1 MEGEIMNNSEIL
13 YIYDAKQ
20 CNPNGDMDNQN
31 KPRMDY
37 DRMIN
42 LSSDVRLKRYI
53 RDFSHVYEGEEL
65 FITDEAEDSK
75 ERGEQIKKLK
85 KEHKD
90 LIDIRLF
97 GAVFAESG
105 ANTHLTGPIQFTWGY
120 SLNKVELEESK
131 TITSSFNSGEGIG
144 KDFRVKYSLL
154 AYSGS
159 LNAKIGGKT
168 NLSDKDVNLFDK
180 AMIKAIPLCRT
191 RSKIGQM
198 PRLYLRIEL
207 KDNNLFLKDLREYIS
222 LEKTEDLYSIKDV
235 KLDISKLKEYLE
247 NNKDKI
253 KKVFYYIDDMLMKA
267 DETKLNIKDIFDGDV
282 EELDDKYFESMAN
295 KYE

>member
-97 GAVFAESG
+97 GAVFAASERING
-105 ANTHLTGPIQFTWGY
+105 GF
-120 SLNKVELEESK
+120 LN
-131 TITSSFNSGEGIG
+131 
-144 KDFRVKYSLL
+144 
-154 AYSGS
+154 
-159 LNAKIGGKT
+159 
-168 NLSDKDVNLFDK
+168 
-180 AMIKAIPLCRT
+180 
-191 RSKIGQM
+191 
-198 PRLYLRIEL
+198 
-207 KDNNLFLKDLREYIS
+207 
-222 LEKTEDLYSIKDV
+222 
-235 KLDISKLKEYLE
+235 
-247 NNKDKI
+247 
-253 KKVFYYIDDMLMKA
+253 
-267 DETKLNIKDIFDGDV
+267 
-282 EELDDKYFESMAN
+282 
-295 KYE
+295 